1 MRERKVTMSERE
13 KEMLIKATNALYS
26 LSCRVDSKME
36 ERRLEKLAESLEQ
49 VIEDYS
55 EEE

>member
-1 MRERKVTMSERE
+1 MNERE
-13 KEMLIKATNALYS
+13 KEILTKAANALYS

-49 VIEDYS
+49 VLDDYS
-55 EEE
+55 KEE

>member
-1 MRERKVTMSERE
+1 MNERE
-13 KEMLIKATNALYS
+13 KEILIKAANALYS

-55 EEE
+55 EENENE